1 MSDYLNLA
9 LVNSLRVILE
19 EGSFRAAANR
29 LHVTAPAMTQQIKR
43 LEESLG
49 FSVVRRGVQPVVL
62 TDRGASFMVHAR
74 EALEASER
82 ALGIRE
88 KYVLRVGFINGYPR
102 GQDED
107 FLLRFREQNPGSQLE
122 FVQLNWG
129 DQLTRLHSGEVDAS
143 LARPPYQDDRGVR
156 RMVVHS
162 EPRVVAVPSAS
173 ALAAYGSLMLADIE
187 GLPVVRAKGIGF
199 EWTQYWVV
207 DPRPSGAQINYGIW
221 AATME
226 EALSAVAMSG
236 NVMITAASVADRYV
250 HPGVTYLPL
259 DDVAYCHVELCTRIT
274 DRREAVQALRRSVG

>member
-9 LVNSLRVILE
+9 LVNSLQVLLE
-19 EGSFRAAANR
+19 EGSFRAAASR
-29 LHVTAPAMTQQIKR
+29 LCITPPAMTQQIKR
-43 LEESLG
+43 LEENLG
-49 FSVVRRGVQPVVL
+49 FAVVKREVHPLVL
-62 TDRGASFMVHAR
+62 TELGTSFMLHAR

-88 KYVLRVGFINGYPR
+88 QDVLKIGFINGYPR
-102 GQDED
+102 GQDEE
-107 FLLRFREQNPGSQLE
+107 FIQRFREQSPGIQLE
-122 FVQLNWG
+122 FVQLDWG
-129 DQLTRLHSGEVDAS
+129 DQLTRLHSGNIDAS

-173 ALAAYGSLMLADIE
+173 ALAAAGSLMLADIE

-207 DPRPSGAQINYGIW
+207 DPRPSGVRVNYGVW

-259 DDVAYCHVELCTRIT
+259 DDVAYCHVELCTRLR
-274 DRREAVQALRRSVG
+274 DRREAVEALRRSVG